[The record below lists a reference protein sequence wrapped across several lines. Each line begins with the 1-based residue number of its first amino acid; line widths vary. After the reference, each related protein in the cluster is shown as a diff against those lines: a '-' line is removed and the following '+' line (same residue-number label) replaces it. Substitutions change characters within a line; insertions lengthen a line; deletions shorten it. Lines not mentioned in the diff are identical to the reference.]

1 MGPSAEILR
10 ERCEGE
16 AAADCSVSALPL
28 LETFLA
34 SIAIHLFLPQLHFVD
49 YSWEHYFDKNPVA
62 FASSV
67 VFAPQDPKSQNPVIY
82 SLSATVVCSCCA
94 IPER

>member
-16 AAADCSVSALPL
+16 AAVDYCVSPLHL

-34 SIAIHLFLPQLHFVD
+34 SVR
-49 YSWEHYFDKNPVA
+49 N
-62 FASSV
+62 SS
-67 VFAPQDPKSQNPVIY
+67 I
-82 SLSATVVCSCCA
+82 LG
-94 IPER
+94 